1 MTSETNTISTLQAEI
16 KALSDNVNRLNAS
29 IEKNSEKLERIGI
42 LEVSHSHQDKA
53 IERAFLA
60 ISTIERVVE
69 AHLESNNK
77 EHAQYNKWLYMAVGF
92 CFAMSVL
99 WTVVGYRMNAM
110 IDEQISAVQEMKYHV
125 RTDEITKHTDVQQ
138 DIRQHIQGSKP

>member
-1 MTSETNTISTLQAEI
+1 MPDDSHVSTLQAEI
-16 KALSDNVNRLNAS
+16 KALSENVSRLNAS
-29 IEKNSEKLERIGI
+29 VEKNNEKLERIGI
-42 LEVSHSHQDKA
+42 LEVSHNHQDKA

-60 ISTIERVVE
+60 IQTIERVVE

-77 EHAQYNKWLYMAVGF
+77 EHAQYNKWIYMAAGF

-125 RTDEITKHTDVQQ
+125 RADEITKHTDVIQ
-138 DIRQHIQGSKP
+138 DIRQIQGVGK